1 MIIIK
6 ILTALNLTCVI
17 VYKRYQLLTY
27 LLIVLYGQPLRSFST
42 STIDEMGSYIRR
54 IKEMGVDHV
63 IFAFMGLQI
72 C

>member
-1 MIIIK
+1 M

-54 IKEMGVDHV
+54 IKEMGVEHV

>member
-1 MIIIK
+1 MIIIM

-54 IKEMGVDHV
+54 IKEMGVEHV

>member
-1 MIIIK
+1 MIIIM